1 MNRDMNAC
9 MNMLHISN
17 SWIQTKIRP
26 ENFCR
31 TSDPD
36 FSLEEVKRDPSDTEN
51 LGKSM

>member
-9 MNMLHISN
+9 IYIIHLSK
-17 SWIQTKIRP
+17 SWINYKIRP

-36 FSLEEVKRDPSDTEN
+36 FSFEEAKLDLSVVFN
-51 LGKSM
+51 IG